1 MEGCGPISDKP
12 FAAVHPAP
20 GLNIARAP
28 TKLPHRVE
36 SKLAHTFF
44 FFFGFLPPTHSYDTT
59 YMKTSNLSDD
69 NSKSSFFIY
78 FVFRG
83 TYIFFHLTLN
93 KMEVYIS
100 LVL

>member
-1 MEGCGPISDKP
+1 MHFGAFELTGSILPELPPNFHTASRVSLLTHSD
-12 FAAVHPAP
+12 A
-20 GLNIARAP
+20 
-28 TKLPHRVE
+28 
-36 SKLAHTFF
+36 S
-44 FFFGFLPPTHSYDTT
+44 FGFLPPTHSYDTT